1 MPTDTTPTIAL
12 HPVKS
17 SQVQSIGFDEA
28 TGTLAVK
35 FTRGAGATYHYPGV
49 TKETFEKFRAADSIG
64 TFFGKHIKPL
74 PFKKIPP
81 VPAIPS

>member
-1 MPTDTTPTIAL
+1 MNKDTTPTITL

-74 PFKKIPP
+74 PFKKIA
-81 VPAIPS
+81 AIPA